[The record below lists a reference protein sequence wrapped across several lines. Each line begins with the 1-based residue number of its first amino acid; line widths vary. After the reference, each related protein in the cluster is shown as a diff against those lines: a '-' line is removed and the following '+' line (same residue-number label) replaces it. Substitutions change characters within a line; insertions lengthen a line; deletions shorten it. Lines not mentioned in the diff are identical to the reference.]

1 MDVEPEFNLFNIH
14 DLHGGTAI
22 FVGLAILVFIFISAA
37 IIYFCKH
44 RKQKI
49 RAAQINLQPMPQSN
63 VMSQNIEGNLYRI
76 QDRLEIL
83 MEKMT
88 NLEEAIRNLGYL
100 MPSGN
105 TGERHS
111 FS

>member
-1 MDVEPEFNLFNIH
+1 
-14 DLHGGTAI
+14 
-22 FVGLAILVFIFISAA
+22 
-37 IIYFCKH
+37 
-44 RKQKI
+44 
-49 RAAQINLQPMPQSN
+49 
-63 VMSQNIEGNLYRI
+63 MSQNIEGNLYRI

-105 TGERHS
+105 TGERNS
-111 FS
+111 FSRPYGVQRGSAPSPLQDVRIS